1 MQNTL
6 DFDDVLDDA
15 TKDLN
20 NIFQIEEDE
29 TVNEINTTFTDSQY
43 YTETEFND
51 FLISE
56 KNFWQ
61 LRLESAFT

>member
-1 MQNTL
+1 MQDTL

-29 TVNEINTTFTDSQY
+29 MVNEINTTFTDSQY
-43 YTETEFND
+43 
-51 FLISE
+51 
-56 KNFWQ
+56 
-61 LRLESAFT
+61 